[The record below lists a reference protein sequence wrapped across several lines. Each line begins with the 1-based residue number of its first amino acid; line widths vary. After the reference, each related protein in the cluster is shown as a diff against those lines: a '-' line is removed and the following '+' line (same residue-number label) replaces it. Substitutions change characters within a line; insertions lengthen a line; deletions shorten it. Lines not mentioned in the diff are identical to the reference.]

1 MSMQVSEDGLWVW
14 NGTEWIPNEN
24 AEPAQASEPVVEQ
37 PVVEAPAPE
46 LAAAPA
52 VQAPAMAA
60 APAMQMQAQAMPMQA
75 MPMQAIGG
83 SGEWAI
89 QTANY
94 GLFFTKL
101 IAFLLTTVTLGFGL
115 PWAKC
120 MVMKKWANNV
130 RIDGRRIKF
139 TGTAGQLVG
148 VWIKVFLLSLVTIGL
163 YYLFAGYKAI
173 NKYIDA
179 HITWA

>member
-1 MSMQVSEDGLWVW
+1 MQVSEDGLWVW
-14 NGTEWIPNEN
+14 DGTEWVPNAN
-24 AEPAQASEPVVEQ
+24 AETAQASEPVVAE
-37 PVVEAPAPE
+37 EPAAE
-46 LAAAPA
+46 VAAAPA
-52 VQAPAMAA
+52 MAEPAMAA
-60 APAMQMQAQAMPMQA
+60 APAMPMQAQAMPMQA
-75 MPMQAIGG
+75 MGG
-83 SGEWAI
+83 TGEWKI

-101 IAFLLTTVTLGFGL
+101 LAFLLTALTLGFGL

-120 MVMKKWANNV
+120 MVMNKWASNV
-130 RIDGRRIKF
+130 RIDGRRIVF

-148 VWIKVFLLSLVTIGL
+148 VWIKVFLLSVVTIGL
-163 YYLFAGYKAI
+163 YYIFAGYKAI

>member
-1 MSMQVSEDGLWVW
+1 MQVSEDGLWVW
-14 NGTEWIPNEN
+14 NGTEWVPNEN
-24 AEPAQASEPVVEQ
+24 AETAQASEPEVEQ
-37 PVVEAPAPE
+37 VSEPVVAQ
-46 LAAAPA
+46 APA
-52 VQAPAMAA
+52 VEVAA
-60 APAMQMQAQAMPMQA
+60 APAMAVAPAMQAQAMPMQA
-75 MPMQAIGG
+75 MGG
-83 SGEWAI
+83 TGEWKI

-101 IAFLLTTVTLGFGL
+101 LAFILTALTLGFGL

-120 MVMKKWANNV
+120 MVMNKWASNV
-130 RIDGRRIKF
+130 RIDGRRIVF

-148 VWIKVFLLSLVTIGL
+148 VWIKVFLLSVVTIGL
-163 YYLFAGYKAI
+163 YYIFAGYKAI